1 MPENFNLPAKKEK
14 NMEIN
19 GGRRKKGRCSGKF
32 YINMKTISILGSTG
46 SIGKST
52 LDVVAGNPGRFKVAA
67 LAAGNNI
74 LELESQIRTFK
85 PDIVAVFDES
95 AAESLKKKNLP
106 VDVLA
111 GEDGLKEVSVLAGV
125 DMVVSAIVG
134 SAGLMPTY
142 EAVKAGKDI
151 ALATKEALVMAGG
164 IIMSEASRRGVSIL
178 PVDSE
183 HSAVFQCLDGRNREE
198 VGKIILTASGGSF
211 LRKSVS
217 ELDSVT
223 PSEALKHPNW
233 NMGRKITIDS
243 ATLMNKGLEVIE
255 AYWLFNMPLEKIGV
269 VLHPQSIIHSMV
281 EFIDGSIIAQMSVP
295 DMKGPISYALSYP
308 DRFGGVL
315 PVLNLAEIREL
326 TFEEPDSE
334 KYPALSLTYDA
345 LRAGGTMPC
354 VLNAANEVAVEAFLE
369 EKIPFTGISRV
380 VSDTMTEHK
389 VLKGEQIDEIMN
401 ASDWA
406 KQKAAEIIEMYDEKS
421 IRKV

>member
-1 MPENFNLPAKKEK
+1 
-14 NMEIN
+14 
-19 GGRRKKGRCSGKF
+19 
-32 YINMKTISILGSTG
+32 MKTISILGSTG

-52 LDVVAGNPGRFKVAA
+52 LEVVDKNPGRFKVAA
-67 LAAGNNI
+67 LAAGNNV

-85 PDIVAVFDES
+85 PDIVALYDES
-95 AAESLKKKNLP
+95 AAECLRRKKLP
-106 VDVLA
+106 VDVRA
-111 GEDGLKEVSVLAGV
+111 GEEGLKEVSVLAGV

-164 IIMSEASRRGVSIL
+164 IIMSEASRRGVSII

-183 HSAVFQCLDGRNREE
+183 HSAVFQCLDGRKKEE
-198 VGKIILTASGGSF
+198 VRKIILTASGGSF
-211 LRKSVS
+211 LRKNVS

-233 NMGRKITIDS
+233 SMGKKITIDS

-255 AYWLFNMPLEKIGV
+255 AHWLFNMPLEKIGV

-308 DRFGGVL
+308 ERFGGVL
-315 PVLNLAEIREL
+315 PGLNLAEIKEL
-326 TFEEPDSE
+326 TFEEPDTE
-334 KYPALSLTYDA
+334 KYPALSLTYEA

-354 VLNAANEVAVEAFLE
+354 VLNAANEVAVGAFLE
-369 EKIPFTGISRV
+369 EKIPFTGISRI

-389 VLKGEQIDEIMN
+389 VLKGERMDEILN
-401 ASDWA
+401 VSEWA
-406 KQKAAEIIEMYDEKS
+406 KRKAAEIIEMHNGKP
-421 IRKV
+421 IKKI